1 MQSNTFSLNFTYQN
15 VIVDYYINLTE
26 EEKHRYC
33 DVEALGN
40 LIMNTGDKAI
50 DYGKRL
56 QVISL
61 KTFLLVYLLILRI

>member
-1 MQSNTFSLNFTYQN
+1 MQSNTFSVNSTYQN

-33 DVEALGN
+33 DVEGLGN
-40 LIMNTGDKAI
+40 LINNTGDKAT
-50 DYGKRL
+50 DYGKIL